1 MIEVLSLLPIIT
13 AELLNFMDKRN
24 SDERNYTCICLSFP
38 GASLVGRGEY
48 ILEDSPSLLSSM
60 GLLGRSGK
68 PKKRTNRPLI
78 VNESNNIEYVLII
91 LHYTQH
97 LIFNWHGIYTFI
109 KHQL

>member
-1 MIEVLSLLPIIT
+1 
-13 AELLNFMDKRN
+13 MDKRN
-24 SDERNYTCICLSFP
+24 SDECKYTCICLPFP

-68 PKKRTNRPLI
+68 PKKGKNRPLI
-78 VNESNNIEYVLII
+78 VNESNDIIEYVLII

-97 LIFNWHGIYTFI
+97 LIFN
-109 KHQL
+109 